1 MLKAD
6 YKNKWHHFS
15 VLQMAITSSKLEMNV
30 LVWCIEV
37 LVWCIESAQE

>member
-15 VLQMAITSSKLEMNV
+15 VLQMAITSSTLEMNV
-30 LVWCIEV
+30 LQYYCDV
-37 LVWCIESAQE
+37 LKY